1 MTARV
6 RRRWVA
12 LVVVGLAVGAIFVA
26 VSTRVPPERSSPL
39 TALLAA
45 PERIY
50 TRWVPPQPP
59 PTLSGVLRRE
69 RDAWK
74 QLGTQISG
82 HLVWSS
88 SRDGNHDLYLV
99 DLSTGAEQKLTS
111 TPGVEFFSR
120 FSPDGQHISFLR
132 SQRHWVSFRDES
144 AWDLFVMNADGS
156 GERRL
161 VEGAYHATWLPDGSG
176 LVYVYENRI
185 FSVDLSSGQVQ
196 VLHNGSDPPTNGRV
210 LEPEQLEPGLIAI
223 TLREVPHESVGLLDL
238 NAGSYTPLSS
248 GRSCQITWFP
258 GRRQAVWMDPVG
270 QGGTSVMTAR
280 LDDLQ
285 AETLIDLPGPYSH
298 EYFPRVTY
306 DGKWLVWG
314 ASAEGHE
321 HDRADYEVFAWE
333 IGTPWNTA
341 TRLTYSPANDQW
353 PDLYISAA
361 P

>member
-99 DLSTGAEQKLTS
+99 DLSTGAEKKLTS

-132 SQRHWVSFRDES
+132 SQRNWVSFRDES

-185 FSVDLSSGQVQ
+185 FSVDVNSGMVRT
-196 VLHNGSDPPTNGRV
+196 LHNGSDPPTNGRV

-223 TLREVPHESVGLLDL
+223 TLRDVRHESVGLLDL

-258 GRRQAVWMDPVG
+258 GRRQH
-270 QGGTSVMTAR
+270 
-280 LDDLQ
+280 
-285 AETLIDLPGPYSH
+285 PGPRM
-298 EYFPRVTY
+298 RV
-306 DGKWLVWG
+306 D
-314 ASAEGHE
+314 
-321 HDRADYEVFAWE
+321 
-333 IGTPWNTA
+333 
-341 TRLTYSPANDQW
+341 
-353 PDLYISAA
+353 
-361 P
+361 